1 MGQQTGF
8 YPIFLDLGQRKCVV
22 VGGGPVAERKAAGL
36 LEAGAEVTI
45 VSPDVTQGLQRLAES
60 GDVRLLE
67 RAFEETDLE
76 GATLAFAATDSQGV
90 NQAVSDAAS
99 RSGIPVNISDRSNRG
114 DFIVPSSFM
123 KGPLQVAI
131 STGGGSP
138 ALARIIRQDLEHAVA
153 DELVELAQMLERLRP
168 RVQSRFP
175 ENEPQRRRVWAR
187 LVAPDVLEHIQAK
200 SWDRVEEIVA
210 ECLS

>member
-99 RSGIPVNISDRSNRG
+99 RSGIPVNISDRSNRS
-114 DFIVPSSFM
+114 DFIVPSSFR

>member
-22 VGGGPVAERKAAGL
+22 VGGGPVAERKAVGL
-36 LEAGAEVTI
+36 LKAGAEVTI
-45 VSPDVTQGLQRLAES
+45 VSPDVTQGLQRLVES

-99 RSGIPVNISDRSNRG
+99 RSSIPVNIADRSNRG
-114 DFIVPSSFM
+114 DFIVPSSFR